1 MSASKVKHESNIILN
16 LQSWG
21 ISKNKV
27 TKILRHTVLP
37 ECKVKGSHIV
47 YFDNRI
53 EVGMYRIDL
62 ILDQLKSG
70 NHLKDYGRFS
80 VKIFEKVREGY
91 EEIRIKRDDRFSDCI
106 WLHNNEQHRLT
117 ISDLTEI
124 ILRCA
129 ELDRLKLFN

>member
-1 MSASKVKHESNIILN
+1 MSASKVKHESNTILN

-21 ISKNKV
+21 ISKHKV
-27 TKILRHTVLP
+27 TKILRQAVLP
-37 ECKVKGSHIV
+37 DCKFQGSHVV

-62 ILDQLKSG
+62 ILDHFKSG
-70 NHLKDYGRFS
+70 SHLKDYGRFS
-80 VKIFEKVREGY
+80 VKIFERVREGY
-91 EEIRIKRDDRFSDCI
+91 FELRPYKDDRFVDCL
-106 WLHNNEQHRLT
+106 WLARNENNQLT
-117 ISDLTEI
+117 ITDLTEI